1 MAAKKLN
8 ILIVDDEPLA
18 RNRLQTLCSQME
30 CINHVEMAGGGAE
43 ALSLIAKTAP
53 DILLLDVDMPD
64 LTGMDVAYHCR
75 GMQNPPEII
84 FTTAHSKYA
93 VQAFRLDAT
102 DYLLKPVKQALLK
115 EALGRVIAKPG
126 DKSSPADHRL
136 WVQDGNGAIQIRTA
150 DIERIEADRDYMRIC
165 LEGRSYLVH
174 EPMASLIARL
184 PKDMFIRI
192 HRSVAV
198 RANFIKEIRREG
210 RRQFVVLKDESSYS
224 IGPSYVP
231 AVTGM
236 STP

>member
-1 MAAKKLN
+1 MTAKKLN

-18 RNRLQTLCSQME
+18 RNRLQTLCNQME
-30 CINHVEMAGGGAE
+30 CVNHVDMASGGVE
-43 ALSLIAKTAP
+43 ALALIEETVP
-53 DILLLDVDMPD
+53 NILLLDVDMPD
-64 LTGMDVAYHCR
+64 ITGMDVANHCR
-75 GMQNPPEII
+75 EMESPPEII

-93 VQAFRLDAT
+93 VQAFRLEAT

-126 DKSSPADHRL
+126 AKSSSVDHRL
-136 WVQDGNGAIQIRTA
+136 WVQDGAGAIQIRTA

-174 EPMASLIARL
+174 EPMGSLIARL

-192 HRSVAV
+192 HRSTAI
-198 RANFIKEIRREG
+198 RANFIKEIRRER
-210 RRQFVVLKDESSYS
+210 RRQFVVLKNGCSYS

-231 AVTGM
+231 LVTGM
-236 STP
+236 SIP